1 VSPPKDRRDREIVA
15 IAWGRILRAAR
26 EAAGMSQETLATR
39 AHLDRTYPSLLE
51 RGRRTP
57 TLTSLFAIS
66 RALNVHPS
74 ALVER
79 TWLAYRAGCAGA
91 HLPEGAP
98 PPPNPPAAP
107 ERVLGTADED

>member
-1 VSPPKDRRDREIVA
+1 VSSPNDGRDRQVVA
-15 IAWGRILRAAR
+15 RAWGSVLRAAR

>member
-1 VSPPKDRRDREIVA
+1 MSTPKDRRDREIVA